1 MCAVKTSHFTD
12 IYRCV
17 LQKIDEQMEWKP
29 KLLTAADLE
38 KAKERLEK
46 GESKRAIAKSLN
58 IAESTLRKRL
68 KKVNLRYI
76 FL

>member
-1 MCAVKTSHFTD
+1 
-12 IYRCV
+12 
-17 LQKIDEQMEWKP
+17 MEWKP

-38 KAKERLEK
+38 KAEERLEK

-68 KKVNLRYI
+68 KKVNLRYN